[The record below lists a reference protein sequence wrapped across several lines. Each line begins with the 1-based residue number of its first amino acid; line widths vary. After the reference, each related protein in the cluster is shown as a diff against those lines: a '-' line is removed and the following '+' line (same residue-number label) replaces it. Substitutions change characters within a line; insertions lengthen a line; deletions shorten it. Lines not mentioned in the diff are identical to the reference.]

1 MTGLTDVRDRTLT
14 MLRALGVEPDNRQM
28 RTVERYVRW
37 VDGQISAAHID
48 GRALERETAGGH
60 EIVVEHD
67 TGYGGSVYAVACREP
82 AGADCRLACTVRDCE
97 DSAKIR
103 HDARG
108 PHHLHVSDPDDAV
121 TRHDMADAGYC
132 NVVVWLENDIAGVD
146 DLAVDDQGSF
156 EIGRFRIKP
165 VWTGD
170 GFQWRRDT
178 PPETVPPG
186 GV

>member
-14 MLRALGVEPDNRQM
+14 MLRAVGVGPDRKQM
-28 RTVERYVRW
+28 RTVEKYVRW
-37 VDGQISAAHID
+37 VDEQISAAHID

-67 TGYGGSVYAVACREP
+67 TLLGGSVYKVACHAP
-82 AGADCRLACTVRDCE
+82 AGANCRLGCTVQDCE
-97 DSAKIR
+97 DRTRILR
-103 HDARG
+103 DDRG

-121 TRHDMADAGYC
+121 TRHDMRDAGYC
-132 NVVVWLENDIAGVD
+132 NAVEWLENDDAGIN
-146 DLAVDDQGSF
+146 DLAADEQGSF

-170 GFQWRRDT
+170 GFQWRRA
-178 PPETVPPG
+178 PG
-186 GV
+186 DA